1 MSDTTPPE
9 MQRLELSGA
18 VLQLKALGID
28 DVLHFSFPSPPS
40 AQRLA
45 AAYELLHAL
54 GAVDNSG
61 ALSQPLGLNMAEFPL
76 SPLHSKAL
84 LASGKVAI
92 WYLCCYNN
100 KCFCIYLLFY
110 FNKSIWRKLEQ
121 SSFPLKEQVIP
132 SNRMKSAVG
141 LFVKSIHL
149 VGFFT
154 SFK

>member
-1 MSDTTPPE
+1 MNVYCFMIHSLYKEDRFTSMSDTTPPE

-61 ALSQPLGLNMAEFPL
+61 ALSQPMGLNMAEFPL
-76 SPLHSKAL
+76 SPLHSRAL

-92 WYLCCYNN
+92 LCLWCYNN
-100 KCFCIYLLFY
+100 KCFFFLL
-110 FNKSIWRKLEQ
+110 
-121 SSFPLKEQVIP
+121 
-132 SNRMKSAVG
+132 
-141 LFVKSIHL
+141 HL
-149 VGFFT
+149 YFT
-154 SFK
+154 STKLLDAQ